1 MSKIS
6 EIYSEKEMNERLRDA
21 IETYAVLNG
30 VSLLNIAGIIA
41 SSKRAQK
48 VAAAR
53 VLSVLEEYLQWHEE
67 VEAAVDT
74 MLNGEQP

>member
-21 IETYAVLNG
+21 IETYAVING
-30 VSLLNIAGIIA
+30 ASLLNIAGAIA
-41 SSKRAQK
+41 PSKRAQK